1 MAPGTCGSV
10 IGLLLF
16 LPLSRLPV
24 PVYVLVIVGCTV
36 LGIWVAG
43 KAEQLFGTK
52 DAAPIVIDEIAGMLL
67 TYCAIPVAL
76 LPLVLGFLGFR
87 CFDIWKPLPQLERLP
102 GGWGIMLDD
111 LLAGCLAQGCL
122 RLFLLL
128 WGS

>member
-1 MAPGTCGSV
+1 M
-10 IGLLLF
+10 
-16 LPLSRLPV
+16 
-24 PVYVLVIVGCTV
+24 IVGCTV

-43 KAEQLFGTK
+43 EAERIFGTK
-52 DAAPIVIDEIAGMLL
+52 DASPIVIDEIAGMLL

-111 LLAGCLAQGCL
+111 LLAGFLAQGCL